1 MLNGVMDALINY
13 VVVATGIVVWWL
25 LRNKDAKQEEAIKL
39 LFQKHDEDSKRLDD
53 FQLEIAK
60 YHYIKPELD
69 AKFDKLEVAIK
80 DSMDNLGKKFDRLSE
95 ILINGARKQ

>member
-1 MLNGVMDALINY
+1 MGSGIVDALLNY

-39 LFQKHDEDSKRLDD
+39 LFEKHDEDSKRLDD

-60 YHYIKPELD
+60 YHYVKPELD

-80 DSMDNLGKKFDRLSE
+80 SSMDTLGKKFDRLSE
-95 ILINGARKQ
+95 VLIRNKQQ